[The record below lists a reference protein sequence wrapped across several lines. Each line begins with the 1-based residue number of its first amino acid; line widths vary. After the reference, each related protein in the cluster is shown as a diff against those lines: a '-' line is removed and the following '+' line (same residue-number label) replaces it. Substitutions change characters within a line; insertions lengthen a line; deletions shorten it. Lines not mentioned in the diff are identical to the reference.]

1 VKKLILTIM
10 GVVLSLLSFNVTAG
24 KMSEG
29 DYVDKIC
36 KGSIEYTLDNKTRVD
51 CQLSNPQPFALLEL
65 EVLVLDKLLV

>member
-1 VKKLILTIM
+1 M
-10 GVVLSLLSFNVTAG
+10 GVVVSLLSFNVTA

-51 CQLSNPQPFALLEL
+51 CQLSNVLLQL
-65 EVLVLDKLLV
+65 